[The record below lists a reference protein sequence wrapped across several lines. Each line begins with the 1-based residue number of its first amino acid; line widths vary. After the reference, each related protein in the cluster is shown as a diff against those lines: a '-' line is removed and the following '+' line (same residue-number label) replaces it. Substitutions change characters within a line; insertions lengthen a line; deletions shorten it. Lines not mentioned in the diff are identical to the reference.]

1 MQALADRLSMTLLCL
16 EVLLE
21 NVRYVGE
28 EGLVAREMSGIG
40 EVSGSIFSDCF
51 CFVFSYLEQSCRER
65 EGLILRNSRAAF
77 TLFKAACVQ

>member
-40 EVSGSIFSDCF
+40 EVSGSIFLIV
-51 CFVFSYLEQSCRER
+51 FV
-65 EGLILRNSRAAF
+65 
-77 TLFKAACVQ
+77 LFFLTWSKVAGKAKD

>member
-28 EGLVAREMSGIG
+28 EVLVARGCQVLGKLESRDRFVSILFTMEMSLEGVQDPKGGRQGISFG
-40 EVSGSIFSDCF
+40 V
-51 CFVFSYLEQSCRER
+51 V
-65 EGLILRNSRAAF
+65 LRLRR
-77 TLFKAACVQ
+77 